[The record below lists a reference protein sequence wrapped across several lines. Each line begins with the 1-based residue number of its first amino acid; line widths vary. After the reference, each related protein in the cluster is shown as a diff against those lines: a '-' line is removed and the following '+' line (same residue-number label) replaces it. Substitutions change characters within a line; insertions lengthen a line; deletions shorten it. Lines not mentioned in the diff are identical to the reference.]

1 MLDYIIRRVLFIIPT
16 LLGIMFLNFIL
27 VQFIPGGPVEQMI
40 YQFENGSNLD
50 LVGGGGTDAGQE
62 NNSNQS
68 LSNDS
73 KYKGAQGLPEE
84 FIKDLDNKLSA
95 QKGIKVEFE
104 SLPDANHFFT
114 KSESE
119 LTEVIIKY
127 IKKETALY

>member
-16 LLGIMFLNFIL
+16 LLGIMFLNFLL
-27 VQFIPGGPVEQMI
+27 VQFVPGGPVEQMI

-73 KYKGAQGLPEE
+73 KYKIPSIL
-84 FIKDLDNKLSA
+84 
-95 QKGIKVEFE
+95 
-104 SLPDANHFFT
+104 
-114 KSESE
+114 
-119 LTEVIIKY
+119 IKY
-127 IKKETALY
+127 RKDINPIRALKFELQEIMSMYNSLSDID